1 MNGVLQHRWRAV
13 WFLVLSAS
21 TAGAG
26 GGIPPG
32 RLPGSATASAALD
45 HCSEADHARGPA
57 RADLLKK
64 GLALAEEAVAADD
77 GDARA
82 HFADFCNLGKQ
93 MQDAGLSIFNLGK
106 LPRLR
111 REVDRTLELAPAST
125 DALVGKG
132 AMLREMP
139 RLLGGDL
146 AQAERLLRRALD
158 IDPAFPYA
166 HLELARV
173 LAARHAFEEAGV
185 EAGRALE
192 MARARRGGT
201 EAEQAAALLAEL
213 GR

>member
-21 TAGAG
+21 AAGAG
-26 GGIPPG
+26 GGIAPG
-32 RLPGSATASAALD
+32 RFPGSATAGAALD
-45 HCSEADHARGPA
+45 RCSQADHARGPA

-82 HFADFCNLGKQ
+82 HFAVFCNLGKQ
-93 MQDAGLSIFNLGK
+93 AHDAGLSIFNLGK

-111 REVDRTLELAPAST
+111 REVDRTLELAPDSA

-139 RLLGGDL
+139 RR
-146 AQAERLLRRALD
+146 ARSCARR
-158 IDPAFPYA
+158 PP
-166 HLELARV
+166 
-173 LAARHAFEEAGV
+173 G
-185 EAGRALE
+185 
-192 MARARRGGT
+192 RRGGPGRGET
-201 EAEQAAALLAEL
+201 RARDGPRASGRHRGGAAAALLAEL